1 MKTITRT
8 DILFAVVRRMGRT
21 VYNSRLTGYESM
33 ADVLRDVHD
42 ALSGIG
48 GIVTLQ
54 LRNGSQG
61 WSGSHVMCL

>member
-1 MKTITRT
+1 
-8 DILFAVVRRMGRT
+8 MGRT

-42 ALSGIG
+42 ALGGIG